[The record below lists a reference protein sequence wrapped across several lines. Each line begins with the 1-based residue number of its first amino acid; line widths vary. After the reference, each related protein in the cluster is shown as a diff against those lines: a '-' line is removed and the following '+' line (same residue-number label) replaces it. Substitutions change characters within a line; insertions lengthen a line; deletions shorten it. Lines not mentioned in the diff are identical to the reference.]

1 MLLNKSPRGSFSVPV
16 NITLLGARRRH
27 TRDVFYQQAQMQKNG
42 GKWRKAREMC
52 NEKARAQIPESS
64 IGEDRAV
71 LLGFTMM
78 AFSILMYFLVGI
90 VMAKPSLYS
99 DWKPKNCTLVHVDL
113 VDEVMDCHGI
123 DSFKCLR
130 VLVSSTPE
138 KTLRLYH
145 DEDTVK
151 YRPKVQ
157 SFPQCFYTPKCQGS
171 KTEQEAEAN
180 NIRDV
185 LIVRGDNM
193 TCYLNTAHPN
203 DAIIRRKYTVQMA
216 LYYLLWPSLML
227 FGGILLVGLV
237 KFNQHLAF
245 LCTEISREEL
255 LGKQSKVTEGRIYR
269 LLRWRSGGPTEQ
281 HDPDRK

>member
-1 MLLNKSPRGSFSVPV
+1 MFVF
-16 NITLLGARRRH
+16 
-27 TRDVFYQQAQMQKNG
+27 RDVFYQQAQMQKNG
-42 GKWRKAREMC
+42 GKWRKASEMKC

-71 LLGFTMM
+71 LLGFTIM

-90 VMAKPSLYS
+90 VMVKPSLYS
-99 DWKPKNCTLVHVDL
+99 DWKPNNCTLVHMYL

-130 VLVSSTPE
+130 VLVNSTPE

-145 DEDTVK
+145 DEDT
-151 YRPKVQ
+151 
-157 SFPQCFYTPKCQGS
+157 CFYTPKCQRN

-180 NIRDV
+180 NIKDV

-193 TCYLNTAHPN
+193 TCYLSAAHPN

-237 KFNQHLAF
+237 KLNQHLAF
-245 LCTEISREEL
+245 LYTEISREEL
-255 LGKQSKVTEGRIYR
+255 LG
-269 LLRWRSGGPTEQ
+269 
-281 HDPDRK
+281 

>member
-1 MLLNKSPRGSFSVPV
+1 VKEFVS
-16 NITLLGARRRH
+16 
-27 TRDVFYQQAQMQKNG
+27 

-90 VMAKPSLYS
+90 VMAKPSLYR
-99 DWKPKNCTLVHVDL
+99 LVSVLQVDCLL
-113 VDEVMDCHGI
+113 VEY
-123 DSFKCLR
+123 FKCLR

-151 YRPKVQ
+151 YRPK
-157 SFPQCFYTPKCQGS
+157 CFYTPKCQGS

-245 LCTEISREEL
+245 LCTEISREE
-255 LGKQSKVTEGRIYR
+255 KFS
-269 LLRWRSGGPTEQ
+269 SCCF
-281 HDPDRK
+281 